1 MIIKISL
8 RFPNFHFD
16 SCTLILNFSF
26 LVTQW
31 FKELWTLNF
40 FSRKIKRKAA
50 LNQSDLFFFFSYE
63 EVVVPSWSTWKC
75 WGQRWHFCYRLHG
88 KHDALLQIIR
98 TEMPSYTS
106 IIGYIYPHAFTFSII
121 NELKHLTRNEC
132 LGIRIFLLILVP
144 FG

>member
-16 SCTLILNFSF
+16 SCNLILNFSF

-50 LNQSDLFFFFSYE
+50 LNQSDLFFFVFFFLRRSC
-63 EVVVPSWSTWKC
+63 STFLINKEIL
-75 WGQRWHFCYRLHG
+75 GT
-88 KHDALLQIIR
+88 KMALLLPSPWKTWSFITNYKDGNTIVYLYYWLYIPACFHLLNHQR
-98 TEMPSYTS
+98 TDQAY
-106 IIGYIYPHAFTFSII
+106 
-121 NELKHLTRNEC
+121 
-132 LGIRIFLLILVP
+132 
-144 FG
+144 